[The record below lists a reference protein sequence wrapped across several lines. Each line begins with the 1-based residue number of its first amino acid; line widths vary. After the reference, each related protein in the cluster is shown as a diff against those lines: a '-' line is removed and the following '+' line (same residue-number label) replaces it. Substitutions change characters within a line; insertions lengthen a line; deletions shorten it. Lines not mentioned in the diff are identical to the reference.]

1 MTIHKEKLK
10 ALAEQ
15 SALEPKWYE
24 AGSHGLK
31 NVSHLH
37 DREFIAA
44 ASPATVLA
52 LLAEIER
59 LEQCLF
65 MESAELAWSDS
76 DGRAIQAERDQL
88 KVELAGYQQGAKA
101 EAEAADEARAEVRS
115 LKAENEALRDGAN
128 YRAIQS
134 LRADCEALRKDAE
147 RYRFVRSPLGTSS
160 PLAIWNEGKMPLF
173 SGMADACIDAAMAK
187 EASQ

>member
-1 MTIHKEKLK
+1 MTIDKEKLK
-10 ALAEQ
+10 DLAGQ
-15 SALEPKWYE
+15 SALEPRWYE

-59 LEQCLF
+59 LVAFE
-65 MESAELAWSDS
+65 
-76 DGRAIQAERDQL
+76 
-88 KVELAGYQQGAKA
+88 
-101 EAEAADEARAEVRS
+101 EAYATACNVRNR
-115 LKAENEALRDGAN
+115 LIKENEAMRDGAN
-128 YRAIQS
+128 FRAIQS

-173 SGMADACIDAAMAK
+173 SSMADAVVDEFMAK
-187 EASQ
+187 EASHG